1 MFKHPNLTEQRI
13 KNFLRDPWSLWYE
26 ERAPLSA
33 IFTHDLEPIPFS
45 SLPEREWKAI
55 RVGERWGG
63 NWESAWFRFSGEIPI
78 SWEGRGEVFF
88 LIDTGSEACV
98 FSEDGEPLCGLT
110 SSEGRRDPTWRKG
123 LFPANGKPGER
134 VELLV
139 EAAANLMFG
148 HVSDCHLRE
157 ASLVLLRRD
166 RWELW
171 HDMQFLMDLHDSLP
185 NDHPRRAQI
194 LYALNEALNLYGSG
208 SPEEVRRCRDVL
220 REQLQRPANASAHKV
235 SAIGHAHI
243 DVAWLWPLRETIRKA
258 CRTFSTALKLM
269 EEYPEYKFGASQPQ
283 LYEFVKIHYPGL
295 YERIKEAVK
304 AGRWEVQGGMWVEA
318 DTNISGGEALVRQI
332 LFGKRFFLE
341 EFGIEV
347 ENLWLPDVFGYTA
360 SLPQILALS
369 GIKYFMTQKIS
380 WNQFN
385 KFPYHTFLWE
395 GIDGTR
401 VFAHFPPADT
411 YNGDCRPRELLYAS
425 RNFSEKDR
433 TDRWLYL
440 FGIGDGGGGPS
451 RHHIEFA
458 RRARDCEELPK
469 VTMEF
474 ASEFFKKAS
483 DSIKD
488 IPIWRGELYL
498 ELHRGTLTTQARN
511 KRMNRISEILLRDA
525 EILSSIDP
533 LSYPRDEI
541 NSLWKIVLMNQFHDI
556 LPGSSI
562 TWVYRDSQR
571 QYAELIPKAE
581 GIISRA
587 LSKLEGMVETRGEGR
602 PLLVV
607 NTLSWDREGVVE
619 VRLKDDEED
628 VAIIDSSGE
637 ELLTQEVVEG
647 GVRKAMAKVRVPS
660 MGYSVFFVRSGRKR
674 PWGSELSVSES
685 SLENELIRVE
695 FDNNG
700 YISRIYDKQERREVI
715 AEGGRGNLFGL
726 YEDIPAAWDAWDVDI
741 YYEEKPP
748 VIPDLVESRVR
759 GSGPLFASL
768 MQERRVSNS
777 TISQEIRIFSG
788 SKRIEF
794 ITKVSWNES
803 RKMLRVSFPVDI
815 HSDIASFEIQFGH
828 IRRPTHRNTSWE
840 MAKFEVAAHKW
851 VDISEPNYGVA
862 LLNDCKYGHKVY
874 GNVIDLN
881 LLRSPKEPDP
891 EADIGDHFFTYAL
904 LPHSGDLYRSG
915 VIREG
920 YELNIPMR
928 VFEATPHPGRL
939 PMAGSALKLSKGNVI
954 VEALK
959 MAEDEDAL
967 VIRIYEAYGQRTELS
982 IEFPFS
988 PKRVFVADLLERE
1001 KEEIK
1006 VCDRTIYLDLRPFE
1020 IQTLKIF
1027 LPVQKI

>member
-13 KNFLRDPWSLWYE
+13 RNFLRNLWYIWYE
-26 ERAPLSA
+26 ERVPLSA
-33 IFTHDLEPIPFS
+33 IFTHDPEPIPFG
-45 SLPEREWKAI
+45 SLPEREWKEI
-55 RVGERWGG
+55 KVGERWGG
-63 NWESAWFRFSGEIPI
+63 NWESAWFKFSGEIPI
-78 SWEGRGEVFF
+78 SWEGRGEIFF
-88 LIDTGSEACV
+88 LIDVGSEACV

-110 SSEGRRDPTWRKG
+110 SSEGRRDPMWRKG
-123 LFPANGKPGER
+123 LFPAKGKPGER

-139 EAAANLMFG
+139 EAAANFMFG
-148 HVSDCHLRE
+148 YASDCYLRE

-185 NDHPRRAQI
+185 QDHPRRAQI
-194 LYALNEALNLYGSG
+194 LYALNEAVNLYGNG
-208 SPEEVRRCRDVL
+208 DREDVGRCRDL
-220 REQLQRPANASAHKV
+220 LKEQLQRPANASAHKV

-243 DVAWLWPLRETIRKA
+243 DVAWLWPLRETVRKA

-283 LYEFVKIHYPGL
+283 LYEFVRSYYPGL
-295 YERIKEAVK
+295 YERIKEAIK
-304 AGRWEVQGGMWVEA
+304 SGRWEPQGGMWVEA

-332 LFGKRFFLE
+332 LFGKRFFMK

-369 GIKYFMTQKIS
+369 GIKYFMTQKLS

-401 VFAHFPPADT
+401 VFAHFLPADT
-411 YNGDCRPRELLYAS
+411 YNGDCSPKELLFAS

-440 FGIGDGGGGPS
+440 FGVGDGGGGPS

-458 RRARDCEELPK
+458 RRAKDCEELPK
-469 VTMEF
+469 VTIEF
-474 ASEFFKKAS
+474 ASEFFRKAS
-483 DSIKD
+483 ESIKD
-488 IPIWRGELYL
+488 IPVWKGELYL

-511 KRMNRISEILLRDA
+511 KRMNRISELLLRDL
-525 EILSSIDP
+525 EILSCIDP
-533 LSYPRDEI
+533 RSYPREEI
-541 NSLWKIVLMNQFHDI
+541 NSLWKTVLMNQFHDI

-562 TWVYRDSQR
+562 TWVYRESQK
-571 QYAELIPKAE
+571 QYEELVSKAK
-581 GIISRA
+581 GMISRA
-587 LSKLEGMVETRGEGR
+587 LSKLEAMVDIKGEGR
-602 PLLVV
+602 PVLVV
-607 NTLSWDREGVVE
+607 NTLSWDREGIVTID
-619 VRLKDDEED
+619 LKE
-628 VAIIDSSGE
+628 GE
-637 ELLTQEVVEG
+637 ENVLIVDPFGNELPTQEVMENG
-647 GVRKAMAKVRVPS
+647 IRKAIARVAVPS
-660 MGYSVFFVRSGRKR
+660 MGYSIFFVRSGLKR
-674 PWGSELSVSES
+674 SWESRVVASES
-685 SLENELIRVE
+685 LLENELIRVE
-695 FDNNG
+695 FDSAG
-700 YISRIYDKQERREVI
+700 YISRIYDKQEGREVI
-715 AEGGRGNLFGL
+715 AEGKRANVLGL

-748 VIPDLVESRVR
+748 IVPELVESRVKE
-759 GSGPLFASL
+759 SGPLLASIL
-768 MQERRVSNS
+768 QERKVSNS

-815 HSDIASFEIQFGH
+815 HSDLASFEIQFGH
-828 IRRPTHRNTSWE
+828 IRRPTHRNTSWD
-840 MAKFEVAAHKW
+840 MAKFEVSAHKW

-874 GNVIDLN
+874 GNVIDMN

-891 EADIGDHFFTYAL
+891 EADIGDHTFTYAL
-904 LPHSGDLYRSG
+904 LPHSGDLYRSR

-920 YELNIPMR
+920 YELNIPLK
-928 VFEATPHPGRL
+928 VFEADSHPGML
-939 PMAGSALKLSKGNVI
+939 PMVGSAIKLDKENVI
-954 VEALK
+954 VEAVK

-967 VIRIYEAYGQRTELS
+967 IIRVYEAYGQKTAFSLHL
-982 IEFPFS
+982 PFR
-988 PKRVFVADLLERE
+988 PKKAFIVDLLERE
-1001 KEEIK
+1001 REEIK
-1006 VCDRTIYLDLRPFE
+1006 PCEKIISLNLRPFE
-1020 IQTLKIF
+1020 IKTLKICF
-1027 LPVQKI
+1027 T